1 MICNVRRDREEDN
14 RKSDGII
21 RDDSVAGQAGA
32 TSEDD
37 EEEIIGEEGRVVQ
50 WKEMPHQPTKEKY
63 DDHMKPY
70 IALPSGNGVT
80 STSKWRGIMIHMGVL
95 TTRMSGSCRRCRGTR
110 RSRDQRKE

>member
-1 MICNVRRDREEDN
+1 M
-14 RKSDGII
+14 
-21 RDDSVAGQAGA
+21 AGQSRA

-37 EEEIIGEEGRVVQ
+37 QEEIRGEEGRVVPG
-50 WKEMPHQPTKEKY
+50 KEMAHQPTKEKY
-63 DDHMKPY
+63 DDHMQTY

-80 STSKWRGIMIHMGVL
+80 SASKWRGIMIHMGVL